1 MADIQIMKIL
11 TAQQIK
17 ALDRENITQFD
28 TPSIELMERA
38 SGVLCERLCEEYDTN
53 TPFMVFAGPG
63 NNGGDGLALSR
74 MLGQK
79 GYDVEV
85 YLFNTRSALSD
96 DCQTNKERLLETDGA
111 RLHEITTQFDLPKLS
126 EGVVI
131 VEALFGTGMSRPLA
145 GGFRLLAEFI
155 NNSGH
160 RVVSVDLPAGM
171 MDVDTDTPMEADT
184 VIVRADET
192 FTFHCLKPCMLL
204 ADNQQYVGKLEVL
217 DIGLNDSNIHYQEL
231 TYCATTKAEAR
242 QMIRPRDAFGHKGTF
257 GHALMIAG
265 SKGMAGASVLGA
277 RAALRSGLGK
287 LTVGCPECNLQT
299 LQVCVPE
306 CVVAVGRKKDAVSA
320 VDLEEGRYDA
330 VAFGSGVGQGID
342 AKEALVNTINQEPQ
356 RLIIDADG
364 LNLLSQQNR
373 WKTILPPNTIL
384 TPHRKE
390 WVRLCGGRDMSDTAL
405 LQEARACAMECHIYI
420 VLKGH
425 YTMVCTPQGRVFFN
439 VGGNSGMATAGSGD
453 VLTGIL
459 LSLLAQGYG
468 HEDACRL
475 GVWLHACA
483 GDMAANELSEESMVA
498 SDIVNHL
505 YRAFQ
510 LLHEQ

>member
-1 MADIQIMKIL
+1 MKIL

-38 SGVLCERLCEEYDTN
+38 SGVLCEKLCEDYDTA

-74 MLGQK
+74 MLK
-79 GYDVEV
+79 ERGYDVEV
-85 YLFNTRSALSD
+85 YLFNIKNSLSE
-96 DCQTNKERLLETDGA
+96 DCLINKERLQEKEGVK
-111 RLHEITTQFDLPKLS
+111 LHEITTQFDLPKLG

-131 VEALFGTGMSRPLA
+131 IETLFGTGLNRPLT

-160 RVVSVDLPAGM
+160 RVVSVDMPAGM
-171 MDVDTDTPMEADT
+171 MDVDVECPADSDN

-192 FTFHCLKPCMLL
+192 FTFHCLKPCMLM
-204 ADNQQYVGKLEVL
+204 ADNQQYLGKLSVL
-217 DIGLNDSNIHYQEL
+217 DIGLNDSNIKYADL
-231 TYCATTKAEAR
+231 TYTATMQT
-242 QMIRPRDAFGHKGTF
+242 DAKRLLKMRNPFGHKGTF

-277 RAALRSGLGK
+277 RAALKSGVGK

-299 LQVCVPE
+299 LQICVPE
-306 CVVAVGRKKDAVSA
+306 CVVNVGKKKDAVSA
-320 VDLEEGRYDA
+320 IDLSGGRYSA
-330 VAFGSGVGQGID
+330 VAFGSGVGQEIGT
-342 AKEALVNTINQEPQ
+342 KESLVNMINQEPP
-356 RLIIDADG
+356 RFIIDADG
-364 LNLLSQQNR
+364 LNLLATMSR
-373 WKTILPPNTIL
+373 WKTILPKNTVL

-390 WVRLCGGRDMSDTAL
+390 WVHLCGNRDMSDTAL

-459 LSLLAQGYG
+459 LSLLAQGYS

-483 GDMAANELSEESMVA
+483 GDMAAKELSEESMVA
-498 SDIVNHL
+498 SDIINHL
-505 YRAFQ
+505 SCAFQ
-510 LLHEQ
+510 SLHQS